1 VVSFAVESL
10 EVEHRVE
17 EFRALAECLSGFIG
31 RLESN
36 GSDVVSAKIIHESLY
51 LSLSLYIEEQ
61 NRIRCN
67 IEQAD
72 NLLALLAS
80 RAKLYGKSLQPQSV
94 AALAPQSVV
103 AIFPYVARTQ
113 GPAPMPANKE
123 VKGQL
128 ALVPTGPDFRP
139 LTKDQ
144 QKVFVSSMNDECRN
158 ILTRLMGEKSSE
170 PAALARRETRPAL
183 TLLQNPSARIA

>member
-1 VVSFAVESL
+1 MSFAVESL
-10 EVEHRVE
+10 EVEHRVK
-17 EFRALAECLSGFIG
+17 EFRALVECLSGFIG
-31 RLESN
+31 RLERN

-61 NRIRCN
+61 NRICCN

-80 RAKLYGKSLQPQSV
+80 RAKLYAKSLQPQSV

-123 VKGQL
+123 IKGQL
-128 ALVPTGPDFRP
+128 AQIPTGPDFRP
-139 LTKDQ
+139 LTRDQ

-158 ILTRLMGEKSSE
+158 ILAGLMGEKSSE
-170 PAALARRETRPAL
+170 PAALARRETRPTL
-183 TLLQNPSARIA
+183 TLLQNPPPARIA